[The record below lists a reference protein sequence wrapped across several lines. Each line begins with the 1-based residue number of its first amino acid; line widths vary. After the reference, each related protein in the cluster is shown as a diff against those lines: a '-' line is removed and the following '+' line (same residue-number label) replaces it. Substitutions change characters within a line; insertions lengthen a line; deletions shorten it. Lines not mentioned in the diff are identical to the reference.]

1 MAKIGLILDVDRM
14 VMLEDVIDDGV
25 SLVEAL
31 EIESKKVSSDRPSKC
46 PKCSS
51 SKIVGVEV
59 IGSYNGILFW
69 ECDKCDHAVLRF
81 KEEVTEEYHLKAKEL
96 WTNPRDWGYVP
107 RSKFN

>member
-14 VMLEDVIDDGV
+14 VMLEDVIDEGE
-25 SLVEAL
+25 SLVETL
-31 EIESKKVSSDRPSKC
+31 EIKSKKISSDRPSKC

-69 ECDKCDHAVLRF
+69 ECDKCDNAVLRF
-81 KEEVTEEYHLKAKEL
+81 KEEVTEEYLLKAKEL

>member
-14 VMLEDVIDDGV
+14 VMLEDVINNGE
-25 SLVEAL
+25 SLVETL
-31 EIESKKVSSDRPSKC
+31 EIEVENICSDRPSKC

-81 KEEVTEEYHLKAKEL
+81 KEEVTEEYLQKAKEL

>member
-1 MAKIGLILDVDRM
+1 MDKSSPQEDIRM

-81 KEEVTEEYHLKAKEL
+81 KEEVTEEYLLKAKEL

>member
-81 KEEVTEEYHLKAKEL
+81 KEEVTEEYLLKAKEL